1 MALPILPPLGD
12 VRGVARR
19 RRSRVWV
26 PPLAFLLLA
35 ASLRAEPIEEAMA
48 LAASGRRDEAMAR
61 LRGALE
67 SLPRAERPHAT
78 YLLATWAVD
87 WESAEPLYAEVARE
101 LDRSPW
107 TSPALVRLG
116 EYALLGGDP
125 VRAAALFSEAS
136 GAALSPE
143 DRALALYREAQALLA
158 MDRTSEARGR
168 LRLLLDAGAP
178 SDIHDRAILTLA
190 SCAYAEGDYGEAL
203 RQSLSVSQRSGVVA
217 PQAIL
222 TAAQSLLA
230 RGERALALQYFDE
243 LARSQPDTP
252 SGAIARS
259 TADSLRASLG
269 PAVAPRPD
277 APGRVSAEPDSS
289 RPAAPEPADTSPAAS
304 GGPPDLATAPDSGGD
319 YYVQLGA
326 FERRDG
332 ALELLSRLRRRGI
345 ATATIQRTAGPERAL
360 FRVRVGPFATRA
372 VADSEL
378 VRLQVL
384 TSLEG
389 FVLEGE

>member
-1 MALPILPPLGD
+1 
-12 VRGVARR
+12 
-19 RRSRVWV
+19 
-26 PPLAFLLLA
+26 
-35 ASLRAEPIEEAMA
+35 MA